1 MIAVIARDRTE
12 GKAGF
17 MNSKFSGVFFGIV
30 FLFACEA
37 AVAQSSASPKI
48 SDDVVKIAVLTDM
61 SGLYADLGGPG
72 SVAAAQ
78 LAIDDFGGKVLGKPI
93 VLVSADHQNKADV
106 GASKAREWFDTQQ
119 VDMIVDV
126 PNSGVALAVSKV
138 ANEKHKLFM
147 VANAGSTRLTNEDCN
162 PYTIHYV
169 YDTYATGGVT
179 GRAVV
184 QHGGNTWFF
193 ITADYAFGHS
203 LQDDTSKEI
212 KAVGGQVVGSV
223 LHPLNAPDFSSYMLQ
238 AQSSGA
244 KVIGLANA
252 GGDTINA
259 IKAASEFGISKKQTL
274 AGLLVF
280 ITDINSLTLQV
291 TQGMY
296 VAEGYYWDMN
306 DDTRRLGKRYFD
318 KVHKM
323 PTMAQ
328 AGVYSAVLQYLKAIQ
343 ATATDNPD
351 VVIKKLKE
359 TTLNDDFV
367 RNGHIRADGRMVH
380 EFYLFQVKSPGESK
394 YPWDYYKLV
403 AKIPGDQAFQPLSES
418 RCPLIKASK

>member
-1 MIAVIARDRTE
+1 MR
-12 GKAGF
+12 AGTV
-17 MNSKFSGVFFGIV
+17 GLLTGC
-30 FLFACEA
+30 LLAFASTCA
-37 AVAQSSASPKI
+37 PAQPKGNTSLPKI
-48 SDDVVKIAVLTDM
+48 SDDVVKVAVLTDM

-78 LAIDDFGGKVLGKPI
+78 LAIDEFGGKVLGKPI
-93 VLVSADHQNKADV
+93 QLVYADHQNKADV
-106 GASKAREWFDTQQ
+106 GANKAREWFDTQQ

-147 VANAGSTRLTNEDCN
+147 VANAGTSRLTNEDCN

-184 QHGGNTWFF
+184 QHGGNSWFF
-193 ITADYAFGHS
+193 ITADYAFGKS
-203 LQDDTSKEI
+203 LQEDTTRAV
-212 KAVGGQVVGSV
+212 KAAGGQVVGSV
-223 LHPLNAPDFSSYMLQ
+223 LHPLSAPDFSSYVLQ

-252 GGDTINA
+252 GGDTINS
-259 IKAASEFGISKKQTL
+259 IKTAAEFGVSKKQTM

-280 ITDINSLTLQV
+280 ITDINSLGLPS

-296 VAEGYYWDMN
+296 VAEGWYWDLN
-306 DDTRRLGKRYFD
+306 DDTRRLGKKYFA
-318 KVHKM
+318 KINKM

-328 AGVYSAVLQYLKAIQ
+328 AGVYSAVLQYLKAVQ
-343 ATATDNPD
+343 AAGTDD
-351 VVIKKLKE
+351 ADAVIKKLKS

-367 RNGHIRADGRMVH
+367 KNGKVREDGRMVH
-380 EFYLFQVKSPGESK
+380 EFYLFQVKSPSESK
-394 YPWDYYKLV
+394 YPWDYYKLI
-403 AKIPGDQAFQPLSES
+403 AKIPGDEAFQPLSQS
-418 RCPLIKASK
+418 RCPLIKK

>member
-1 MIAVIARDRTE
+1 MKRKLMIVIVT
-12 GKAGF
+12 
-17 MNSKFSGVFFGIV
+17 SYL
-30 FLFACEA
+30 FLLCSLAW
-37 AVAQSSASPKI
+37 AQAKPSKI
-48 SDDVVKIAVLTDM
+48 SDGVVKIAVLTDM
-61 SGLYADLGGPG
+61 SGLYSDLGGPG

-78 LAIDDFGGKVLGKPI
+78 IAIDEFGGKVLGAPI
-93 VLVSADHQNKADV
+93 QLVSADHQNKADV
-106 GASKAREWFDTQQ
+106 GANKAREWFDTQQ
-119 VDMIVDV
+119 VDLIVDV
-126 PNSGVALAVSKV
+126 PNSSVALAVSKV

-147 VANAGSTRLTNEDCN
+147 VDNAGTSRLTNEDCN

-203 LQDDTSKEI
+203 LQDDTTRAV
-212 KAVGGQVVGSV
+212 KAAGGQVVGNV
-223 LHPLNAPDFSSYMLQ
+223 QHPLNAPDFSSYLLQ
-238 AQSSGA
+238 AQNSNA

-259 IKAASEFGISKKQTL
+259 IKTAAEFGINKTQTL

-280 ITDINSLTLQV
+280 ITDVNSLTLPV

-306 DDTRRLGKRYFD
+306 DDTRRFGKKYFA
-318 KVHKM
+318 KMKKM
-323 PTMAQ
+323 PTMSQ
-328 AGVYSAVLQYLKAIQ
+328 AGVYSSVLQYLKAVQ
-343 ATATDNPD
+343 ATGTDD
-351 VVIKKLKE
+351 ADTVIKKLKE

-367 RNGHIRADGRMVH
+367 KGGKIREDGRMVH
-380 EFYLFQVKSPGESK
+380 EFYLFQVKSPSESK
-394 YPWDYYKLV
+394 YPWDYYKLIS
-403 AKIPGDQAFQPLSES
+403 KIPGDEAFQPLSQS
-418 RCPLIKASK
+418 RCPLIKK

>member
-1 MIAVIARDRTE
+1 MKSKAIGALTGCLLAVIGIGGLAQT
-12 GKAGF
+12 K
-17 MNSKFSGVFFGIV
+17 SGN
-30 FLFACEA
+30 A
-37 AVAQSSASPKI
+37 PKI

-61 SGLYADLGGPG
+61 SGLYTDIGGMG
-72 SVAAAQ
+72 SVTAAQ
-78 LAIDDFGGKVLGKPI
+78 LAIDEFGGKVLGKPI
-93 VLVSADHQNKADV
+93 QLVYADHQNKADV
-106 GASKAREWFDTQQ
+106 GAAKAREWFDTQQ

-147 VANAGSTRLTNEDCN
+147 VANAGTSRLTNEDCN

-203 LQDDTSKEI
+203 LQDDTTRAV
-212 KAVGGQVVGSV
+212 KAAGGQVLGSV
-223 LHPLNAPDFSSYMLQ
+223 LHPLSAPDFSSYLLQ
-238 AQSSGA
+238 AQASGA

-259 IKAASEFGISKKQTL
+259 IKTAAEFGVSKKQTM

-280 ITDINSLTLQV
+280 ITDIHSLTLPV

-296 VAEGYYWDMN
+296 VAEGWYWDMN
-306 DDTRRLGKRYFD
+306 EETRRLGKRYFA
-318 KVHKM
+318 KMNKM
-323 PTMAQ
+323 PTMSQ
-328 AGVYSAVLQYLKAIQ
+328 AGVYSSVLQYLKAIQ
-343 ATATDNPD
+343 AIGTDD
-351 VVIKKLKE
+351 ADAVVKKLRE

-367 RNGHIRADGRMVH
+367 KNGKIRPDNRMVH
-380 EFYLFQVKSPGESK
+380 EFYLFQVKSPSESK
-394 YPWDYYKLV
+394 YPWDYYKLI

-418 RCPLIKASK
+418 RCPLMKK

>member
-1 MIAVIARDRTE
+1 MKRKLMCLVAVSYLLFVCSLALPQAKS
-12 GKAGF
+12 GK
-17 MNSKFSGVFFGIV
+17 V
-30 FLFACEA
+30 
-37 AVAQSSASPKI
+37 
-48 SDDVVKIAVLTDM
+48 SDGVVKIAVLTDM
-61 SGLYADLGGPG
+61 SGLYSDIGGQG

-78 LAIDDFGGKVLGKPI
+78 IAIDEFGGKVLGAPI
-93 VLVSADHQNKADV
+93 QLVSADHQNKADV
-106 GASKAREWFDTQQ
+106 GANKAREWFDTQQ
-119 VDMIVDV
+119 VDLIVDV
-126 PNSGVALAVSKV
+126 PNSSVALAVSKV

-147 VANAGSTRLTNEDCN
+147 VDNAGTSRLTNEDCN

-203 LQDDTSKEI
+203 LQDDTTRAV
-212 KAVGGQVVGSV
+212 KAAGGQVVGSV
-223 LHPLNAPDFSSYMLQ
+223 QHPLNAPDFSSYLLQ
-238 AQSSGA
+238 AQSSKA

-259 IKAASEFGISKKQTL
+259 IKTAAEYGINKNQTL

-306 DDTRRLGKRYFD
+306 DDTRRFGKKYFA
-318 KVHKM
+318 KMHKM
-323 PTMAQ
+323 PTMSQ
-328 AGVYSAVLQYLKAIQ
+328 AGVYSSVLQYLKAVQ
-343 ATATDNPD
+343 ATGTDD
-351 VVIKKLKE
+351 TDTVIKKLKE

-367 RNGHIRADGRMVH
+367 KNGKIRADGRMVH
-380 EFYLFQVKSPGESK
+380 EFYLFQVKSPSESK
-394 YPWDYYKLV
+394 YPWDYYKLIS
-403 AKIPGDQAFQPLSES
+403 KIPGDEAFQPLSQS
-418 RCPLIKASK
+418 RCPLIKK